1 MSKTGIPEVIHSY
14 NVYKSGNQLIGLTG
28 EVTLPD
34 FDAMTETVSGAG
46 ILGEYEEVIIGMFG
60 SMEQE
65 IPFRVLDEDIFSLMN
80 PMEVLDL
87 TLRASQQ
94 FTEKSTGAID
104 FKGMRIVIRGKQKK
118 FKPGK
123 VQNATQMD
131 ASVTVEVV
139 YILIEID
146 GVAKIELDKLNS
158 VYKVNGID
166 LLAKVRNQC

>member
-1 MSKTGIPEVIHSY
+1 MRGIPEVIHSF
-14 NVYKSGNQLIGLTG
+14 NVYKGGNRLIGLTG

-34 FDAMTETVSGAG
+34 FEAMTETVSGAG
-46 ILGEYEEVIIGMFG
+46 ILGEYEEVIIGMFS

-65 IPFRVLDEDIFSLMN
+65 IPFRVLDDDIFTLMN

-87 TLRASQQ
+87 TLRAAEQ
-94 FTEKSTGAID
+94 FTDASTAAID
-104 FKGMRIVIRGKQKK
+104 FKGMRIVIRGKQKG

-139 YILIEID
+139 YIMIEID
-146 GVAKIELDKLNS
+146 GVKKVELDKLNY
-158 VYKVNGID
+158 VYKVNGVD
-166 LLAKVRNQC
+166 LLEKVRKQC